1 MNYTVKKDKR
11 KRRVPWRL
19 ILIVALLLAILGGG
33 MKFGLI
39 PGGQYLFGDDGIYPQ
54 DKPAP
59 EETPPKDVTIV
70 VTENQVTVNDQAMDM
85 AGVEEFIQQS
95 GENDTFQVKDNQA
108 IKDTYERVIE
118 LLKQYNR
125 EYSLVD

>member
-19 ILIVALLLAILGGG
+19 ILILVLLLAILGGG

-59 EETPPKDVTIV
+59 EEAPPKDVTIV
-70 VTENQVTVNDQAMDM
+70 VTENQVAVNDQAMDM
-85 AGVEEFIQQS
+85 AAVEEFIKQS

-125 EYSLVD
+125 EYSLVE